1 MLARAFDASTTP
13 YLTPAGDETQTVAP
27 READVFPHH
36 VDGIPPG
43 TVETGKYVLRFAWSR
58 HDLHAVQ
65 ALRSR
70 RPRQRV
76 RPMNGIPGST
86 TS

>member
-43 TVETGKYVLRFAWSR
+43 TVETG
-58 HDLHAVQ
+58 
-65 ALRSR
+65 
-70 RPRQRV
+70 
-76 RPMNGIPGST
+76 
-86 TS
+86 